1 VTPNGGP
8 AQVEIDSAASM
19 GQPAA
24 AGTAASGVTVV
35 MERTNG
41 SLAAAIYAPDAGWVG
56 PEQLNQ
62 ITASSQLSAVS
73 WYGNAVAAFW
83 QGSGGSLWWS
93 AACDGCAANPPPVF
107 DPNP

>member
-1 VTPNGGP
+1 
-8 AQVEIDSAASM
+8 M

-41 SLAAAIYAPDAGWVG
+41 SLAAAIYDPDAGWVG

-93 AACDGCAANPPPVF
+93 AACDGCAAHPPPVF
-107 DPNP
+107 DPTP